1 MSEVFGAGAVTANAV
16 TALGVTKR
24 FPGVIANEDVTFE
37 VRVGEVHALLG
48 ENGAGKTTLSNILT
62 GLYRPDEGHLVLGD
76 QKTIFDSPKAAIDAG
91 IGMVHQHFRLIPT
104 FTVTEN
110 IILGTHAP
118 SRKLLLDKKS
128 AEDRIAELAEQFAMP
143 VDPRANVWQLSVGEQ
158 QRVEILKVLYRDAT
172 VLIMDEPTAVLTPPE
187 ADSLVATLRSMAQ
200 QGRSVIFIS
209 HKLGEVASVAD
220 RITVLRDGRSVST
233 VEAKGSSRESLAA
246 LMVGRE
252 VTAVTRENIGSL
264 PGAATVL
271 RVDGL
276 SALGDRGRAALTDVS
291 FQVKA
296 GEILGVAGVAGNGQ
310 RELVEVLA
318 GLRPR
323 TSGSVDVDGEIMDRA
338 DARHPIRMGVAYV
351 PQDRLGT
358 GLAPDLSIAENLILK
373 RYRRPPISRAPFL
386 RPAVIAAE
394 AADLMAKFDVR
405 APSAET
411 PTRRLSGGNVQ
422 KVLLAREMSG
432 APKVLVVSSPT
443 QGLDVGAVATVHR
456 LLLDA
461 AASGVGV
468 LLVSEDLDEVMALSD
483 RIAVMYEGR
492 ILESFDAADADVA
505 RIGLLMGGAETDQGA
520 VA

>member
-1 MSEVFGAGAVTANAV
+1 MSEVSETRAVTANAV

-24 FPGVIANEDVTFE
+24 FPGVVANEDVTFE

-62 GLYRPDEGHLVLGD
+62 GLYRPDEGHLLVGD
-76 QKTIFDSPKAAIDAG
+76 AEMIFESPREAIDAG
-91 IGMVHQHFRLIPT
+91 IGMVHQHFRLIPS
-104 FTVTEN
+104 FSVTEN
-110 IILGTHAP
+110 IILGTATP
-118 SRKLLLDKKS
+118 SRRMLLDMKS
-128 AEDRIAELAEQFAMP
+128 AERRIHELSEQFEMP
-143 VDPRANVWQLSVGEQ
+143 VDPRARVWQLSVGEQ
-158 QRVEILKVLYRDAT
+158 QRVEILKVLYRDAR

-187 ADSLVATLRSMAQ
+187 AESLIATLRSMAG

-209 HKLGEVASVAD
+209 HKLGEVAAVAD

-233 VEAKGSSRESLAA
+233 VDAKGASRQSLAA
-246 LMVGRE
+246 LMVGRD
-252 VTAVTRENIGSL
+252 VTSVTRSSSGAL

-271 RVDGL
+271 RVENL
-276 SALGDRGRAALTDVS
+276 SSLGDRGRAALTDVS
-291 FQVKA
+291 LTVKA
-296 GEILGVAGVAGNGQ
+296 GEILGIAGVAGNGQ

-318 GLRPR
+318 GLRSR
-323 TSGSVDVDGEIMDRA
+323 TSGAVDVDGETMDRA

-373 RYRRPPISRAPFL
+373 RYRRPPIARAPFL
-386 RPAVIAAE
+386 RPSVIAAE
-394 AADLMAKFDVR
+394 ANQLMEQFDVR

-432 APKVLVVSSPT
+432 SPKVLVVSSPT
-443 QGLDVGAVATVHR
+443 QGLDVGAVATVHQ
-456 LLLDA
+456 LLLN
-461 AASGVGV
+461 AASEGVGV
-468 LLVSEDLDEVMALSD
+468 LLVSEDLDEVMALAD
-483 RIAVMYEGR
+483 RIAVMYEGK
-492 ILESFDAADADVA
+492 ILETFDAADADVD
-505 RIGLLMGGAETDQGA
+505 RIGLLMGGADSEGA

>member
-1 MSEVFGAGAVTANAV
+1 MSESFVARAVTANAV

-24 FPGVIANEDVTFE
+24 FPGVVANEDVTFE

-62 GLYRPDEGHLVLGD
+62 GLYRPDEGHLLLD
-76 QKTIFDSPKAAIDAG
+76 DRETIFESPKAAIDAG

-110 IILGTHAP
+110 IILGTQPP
-118 SRKLLLDKKS
+118 SRRFLLDTKS
-128 AEDRIAELAEQFAMP
+128 AEDRIVELAEQFSMP
-143 VDPRANVWQLSVGEQ
+143 VDPRAKVWQLSVGEQ
-158 QRVEILKVLYRDAT
+158 QRVEILKVLYRDAQ

-187 ADSLVATLRSMAQ
+187 AESLVTTLRSMAR
-200 QGRSVIFIS
+200 QGISVIFIS
-209 HKLGEVASVAD
+209 HKLGEVASIAD
-220 RITVLRDGRSVST
+220 RITVLRDGRSVAT
-233 VEAKGSSRESLAA
+233 VEAQGSSRESLAE

-252 VTAVTRENIGSL
+252 VTSVIRQGVGAL

-271 RVDGL
+271 TVDSL
-276 SALGDRGRAALTDVS
+276 SALGDRGRPALTDVS
-291 FQVKA
+291 LQVKA
-296 GEILGVAGVAGNGQ
+296 GEILGIAGVAGNGQ

-323 TSGSVDVDGEIMDRA
+323 TSGSIDIDGEAMERT

-373 RYRRPPISRAPFL
+373 RYRRAPISRAPFL
-386 RPAVIAAE
+386 RPSVIASE
-394 AADLMAKFDVR
+394 ADRLMTQFDVR

-443 QGLDVGAVATVHR
+443 QGLDVGAVATVHQ

-461 AASGVGV
+461 AAKGVGV

-483 RIAVMYEGR
+483 RIAVMYEGK
-492 ILESFDAADADVA
+492 ILACIEAAEADIS
-505 RIGLLMGGAETDQGA
+505 RIGMLMGGADLDEGQGS
-520 VA
+520 

>member
-1 MSEVFGAGAVTANAV
+1 MSESFVARAVTANAV

-24 FPGVIANEDVTFE
+24 FPGVVANEDVTFE

-62 GLYRPDEGHLVLGD
+62 GLYRPDEGHLLLD
-76 QKTIFDSPKAAIDAG
+76 DRETIFESPKAAIDAG

-110 IILGTHAP
+110 IILGTQPP
-118 SRKLLLDKKS
+118 SRRFLLDTKS
-128 AEDRIAELAEQFAMP
+128 AEDRIVELAEQFSMP
-143 VDPRANVWQLSVGEQ
+143 VDPRAKVWQLSVGEQ
-158 QRVEILKVLYRDAT
+158 QRVEILKVLYRDAQ

-187 ADSLVATLRSMAQ
+187 AESLVTTLRSMAR

-209 HKLGEVASVAD
+209 HKLGEVASIAD
-220 RITVLRDGRSVST
+220 RITVLRDGRSVAT
-233 VEAKGSSRESLAA
+233 VEAQGSSRESLAE

-252 VTAVTRENIGSL
+252 VTSVIRQGVGAL

-271 RVDGL
+271 TVDSL
-276 SALGDRGRAALTDVS
+276 SALGDRGRPALTDVS
-291 FQVKA
+291 LQVKA
-296 GEILGVAGVAGNGQ
+296 GEILGIAGVAGNGQ

-323 TSGSVDVDGEIMDRA
+323 TSGSIDIDGEAMERT

-373 RYRRPPISRAPFL
+373 RYRRAPISRAPFL
-386 RPAVIAAE
+386 RPSVIASE
-394 AADLMAKFDVR
+394 ADRLMTQFDVR

-443 QGLDVGAVATVHR
+443 QGLDVGAVATVHQ

-461 AASGVGV
+461 AAKGVGV

-483 RIAVMYEGR
+483 RIAVMYEGK
-492 ILESFDAADADVA
+492 ILACIEAAEADIS
-505 RIGLLMGGAETDQGA
+505 RIGMLMGGADLDEGQGS
-520 VA
+520 

>member
-1 MSEVFGAGAVTANAV
+1 MSEASVVGAVTANAV

-24 FPGVIANEDVTFE
+24 FPGVVANEDVTFE

-62 GLYRPDEGHLVLGD
+62 GLYRPDEGHLLVGD
-76 QKTIFDSPKAAIDAG
+76 RETIFDSPKAAIDAG

-110 IILGTHAP
+110 IILGTQAP
-118 SRKLLLDKKS
+118 SRRLLLDLKT
-128 AEDRIAELAEQFAMP
+128 AEDRISEIADQFEMP
-143 VDPRANVWQLSVGEQ
+143 VDPRARIWQLSVGEQ
-158 QRVEILKVLYRDAT
+158 QRVEILKVLYREAN

-187 ADSLVATLRSMAQ
+187 AESLVATLRSMAQ

-220 RITVLRDGRSVST
+220 RITVLRDGRSVAT
-233 VEAKGSSRESLAA
+233 VDAKGSSRESLAA

-252 VTAVTRENIGSL
+252 VTPVVREGVGAL

-276 SALGDRGRAALTDVS
+276 SALGDRGRPALSEVS
-291 FQVKA
+291 LEVRA
-296 GEILGVAGVAGNGQ
+296 GEILGIAGVAGNGQ

-318 GLRPR
+318 GLRSR
-323 TSGSVDVDGEIMDRA
+323 TSGTVDVDGESMDRA

-373 RYRRPPISRAPFL
+373 RYRRPPIARPPFL
-386 RPAVIAAE
+386 RSSVIAEE
-394 AADLMAKFDVR
+394 ADQLMAQFDVR

-461 AASGVGV
+461 AAEGVGV

-492 ILESFDAADADVA
+492 ILETIDASAADVS
-505 RIGLLMGGAETDQGA
+505 RIGLLMGGAETHGA